1 MKHAS
6 YKVLFA
12 LSIILGWKCHQMDV
26 KTVFLNEELLEEMYI
41 RPPMGYL
48 EALGMVLKLKKALY
62 GLKQAPRP
70 GMENPDEFLR

>member
-1 MKHAS
+1 MVPRFQQVEGIDFVGGWVIVVKHSS

-12 LSIILGWKCHQMDV
+12 PSVILGWKCHQMDV

-48 EALGMVLKLKKALY
+48 EALGMVVKLK
-62 GLKQAPRP
+62 
-70 GMENPDEFLR
+70 